1 MKMCSHISGVIKTLS
16 LFPYLINEERGNQ
29 KLQIGH
35 ENKQNLIRVL
45 CACEDHIREY
55 G

>member
-1 MKMCSHISGVIKTLS
+1 MCSRIYWVIKTLS
-16 LFPYLINEERGNQ
+16 LFPYLINEEKENQ

-45 CACEDHIREY
+45 CVCEDHIKEY

>member
-1 MKMCSHISGVIKTLS
+1 MSSHISWVIKALS
-16 LFPYLINEERGNQ
+16 LFPYLINEERENQ

-45 CACEDHIREY
+45 CVYEDHIREY